1 MGVNYQVIFGG
12 KNVGGNQTDIRFDG
26 SDQLRIVTAAAS
38 LTMDFKTNRTFKSLA
53 TWYHIVVAVDTTD
66 STLLNRVKIYVDGVQ
81 ETDLQTTICTVNTN
95 CILNTATNQTTNV
108 GALGYTTTVSNEFD
122 GYLAEVNFIDGT
134 QLDPTYFGQ
143 VGSNG
148 YWVPKTITGVTY
160 GENGFRL
167 NFADS
172 SDLGNDVS
180 GRNNDFTVI
189 TSTFSATDQVID
201 SPTQNFATLVPMSNI
216 ALSEGNLKM
225 TTSRT
230 GNWDGTIGSF
240 GVNSGKW
247 YYEVRMSATEGTF
260 RCVAGWQGNQAS
272 QTVTYNGKGASGSP
286 YNTLFDNYQVS
297 SHTTYFYKD
306 GDTNGTTTAPSSG
319 DVINVAVDFDAGKIW
334 FGVNG
339 TYYAND
345 GGTDGNPGA
354 GTNESLSGIDPTV
367 QEYVPA
373 FHIRS
378 DSSTGGNVMIVNF
391 GQEGTFVNTETA
403 GGNSD
408 ANGVGNF
415 FNAVPSGFLAL
426 VDDNIPQT
434 GIKSPDWVWIKQRNG
449 NSHSHYLF
457 DSVRGPGKDLHSDVG
472 NQEATSL
479 TTLKSFDNQGFT
491 VGTEDDVNDG
501 LDTYVA
507 WTWKA
512 GGAPTVDNSAAA
524 NATPTAGS
532 VKIDGANKTDA
543 FSGSPDLA
551 VTRLSAN
558 TTAGF
563 SIVAYT
569 GSSSNPKTV
578 PHGLTQALDAIIVK
592 RREGGDSWAVGH
604 VSHGFNNSSN
614 LRLEE
619 SSQASSGANGFSSDP
634 DANVFTVGS
643 EPVVNSASSYIAY
656 CFHSVPGY
664 SKFGSYVG
672 NANADGAFVFTG
684 FRPAWV
690 MIKNVGTSGS
700 WIIFDST
707 REGGV
712 FNVINDHLMADTYA
726 DEGTDDDIDFLS
738 NGFKC
743 RRSSTSFNSDH
754 TFIYFAFAEAP
765 FKFANA
771 R

>member
-38 LTMDFKTNRTFKSLA
+38 LTMDFKTNRTRKSLA

-690 MIKNVGTSGS
+690 MIKNTGTTGS

>member
-1 MGVNYQVIFGG
+1 MGADTSGNNNHWTSVNVESH
-12 KNVGGNQTDIRFDG
+12 DRM
-26 SDQLRIVTAAAS
+26 L
-38 LTMDFKTNRTFKSLA
+38 
-53 TWYHIVVAVDTTD
+53 
-66 STLLNRVKIYVDGVQ
+66 
-81 ETDLQTTICTVNTN
+81 
-95 CILNTATNQTTNV
+95 
-108 GALGYTTTVSNEFD
+108 
-122 GYLAEVNFIDGT
+122 
-134 QLDPTYFGQ
+134 
-143 VGSNG
+143 
-148 YWVPKTITGVTY
+148 
-160 GENGFRL
+160 
-167 NFADS
+167 
-172 SDLGNDVS
+172 
-180 GRNNDFTVI
+180 
-189 TSTFSATDQVID
+189 D

-551 VTRLSAN
+551 VTRRSAN